1 MIPFPKTKADRTAN
15 DDPRPSL
22 EERYPTH
29 EAYVNAA
36 RTAANDLEAQRLL
49 LDEDV
54 QAYVQRA
61 EASASGRQTVRRI
74 LEPRP
79 PLRSEEAETTC
90 VLGPLP
96 RRVPEPT

>member
-1 MIPFPKTKADRTAN
+1 MIPFAKTKAERAAN

-29 EAYVNAA
+29 EAYVTAVRNAA
-36 RTAANDLEAQRLL
+36 NGLRAQRLL

-61 EASASGRQTVRRI
+61 EASQVGR
-74 LEPRP
+74 
-79 PLRSEEAETTC
+79 
-90 VLGPLP
+90 
-96 RRVPEPT
+96 